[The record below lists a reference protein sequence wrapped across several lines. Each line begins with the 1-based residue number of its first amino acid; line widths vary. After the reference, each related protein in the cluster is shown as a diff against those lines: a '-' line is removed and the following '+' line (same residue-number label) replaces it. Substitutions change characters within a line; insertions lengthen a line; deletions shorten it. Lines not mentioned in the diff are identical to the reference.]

1 MRLTIAS
8 VGRFR
13 GGPLQD
19 LYSEYSGRI
28 PWDLSLKE
36 VEEKKPLKGDKLK
49 AREAD
54 LLMKAVPK
62 GATIIALHETGKAYE
77 SVQFARLL
85 RDYADQGVPDLAFL
99 IGGADGH
106 STQTL
111 STADRLLSL
120 GKMTWP
126 HLMVRGLL
134 AEQIYRAYSI
144 QSNHPYHRA

>member
-8 VGRFR
+8 VGKFR
-13 GGPLQD
+13 GGPLEA
-19 LYSEYSGRI
+19 LYTHYVDRI
-28 PWDLSLKE
+28 PWQTTLRE

-49 AREAD
+49 SREAD

-62 GATIIALHETGKAYE
+62 GATILALHEFGKEYG
-77 SVQFARLL
+77 SVDFSKMLGQ
-85 RDYADQGVPDLAFL
+85 YADSGVQDIAFL

-106 STQTL
+106 SSTTL
-111 STADRLLSL
+111 ERADRLISL

-134 AEQIYRAYSI
+134 AEQIYRAHSI
-144 QSNHPYHRA
+144 LTNHPYHRA

>member
-13 GGPLQD
+13 GGPLES
-19 LYSEYSGRI
+19 LYSEYAGRL
-28 PWDLSLKE
+28 PWKLDLKE
-36 VEEKKPLKGDKLK
+36 VEEKKPLSGEQLK
-49 AREAD
+49 TREAE

-62 GATIIALHETGKAYE
+62 GARIIALHERGKEYG
-77 SVQFARLL
+77 SVEFSSLLGRFA
-85 RDYADQGVPDLAFL
+85 DEGIQDVAFL

-106 STQTL
+106 SKSTL
-111 STADRLLSL
+111 NAADHLLSL

-134 AEQIYRAYSI
+134 AEQLYRAHSI
-144 QSNHPYHRA
+144 LTNHPYHRA

>member
-19 LYSEYSGRI
+19 LYSEYAGRI
-28 PWDLSLKE
+28 PWELSLKE

-49 AREAD
+49 AREAE
-54 LLMKAVPK
+54 LLMKVVPK
-62 GATIIALHETGKAYE
+62 GATIIALHETGKEYQ
-77 SVQFARLL
+77 SVQFAKLL
-85 RDYADQGVPDLAFL
+85 RSYADQGVPDLAFL

-106 STQTL
+106 SAQTL
-111 STADRLLSL
+111 SNADRLLSL

-134 AEQIYRAYSI
+134 AEQIYRAHSI

>member
-19 LYSEYSGRI
+19 LYSEYAARI
-28 PWDLSLKE
+28 PWELSLKE
-36 VEEKKPLKGDKLK
+36 VEEKKPLKGEKLK
-49 AREAD
+49 TREAE

-62 GATIIALHETGKAYE
+62 GAQIIALHETGKEYE
-77 SVQFARLL
+77 SVQFAKLL
-85 RDYADQGVPDLAFL
+85 RSLADTGTADIAFI

-106 STQTL
+106 SRSTL
-111 STADRLLSL
+111 DQADKLLSL
-120 GKMTWP
+120 GRMTWP

-144 QSNHPYHRA
+144 QNNHPYHRA